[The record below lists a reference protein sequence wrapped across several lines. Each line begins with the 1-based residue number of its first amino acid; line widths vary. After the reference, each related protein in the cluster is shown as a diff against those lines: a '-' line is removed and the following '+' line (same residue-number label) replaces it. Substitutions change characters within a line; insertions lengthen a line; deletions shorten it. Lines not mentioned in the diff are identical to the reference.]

1 MLATR
6 ARLSPRFRISSS
18 ETGHIHREKGYFFTN
33 LIQCLAFMV
42 SKIYILFI
50 ATLFVLNF
58 AGTLFSLG
66 FWQEIIS
73 RGFILAISIGNV

>member
-6 ARLSPRFRISSS
+6 ARLSPKFRISSS
-18 ETGHIHREKGYFFTN
+18 ETGHIHREKGYFFDN

-42 SKIYILFI
+42 SRIYILFE

-58 AGTLFSLG
+58 AGTLFWDFGEKL
-66 FWQEIIS
+66 FL